1 MMRETKLT
9 IDDNTKRV
17 ILFAVAATA
26 AVILGTA
33 HEVGLAIFFA
43 VLAMLVIW

>member
-1 MMRETKLT
+1 MRETRIT
-9 IDDNTKRV
+9 IDDNAKRV
-17 ILFAVAATA
+17 VLFAVAACA